1 MRTIW
6 NDLRYGFRMLLKSP
20 GFTIVVVLILAIGI
34 GANTAMF
41 SVVNAVLLRPLP
53 YDQPDRIVR
62 VYNNYLRLGFER
74 ISMSEPEFID
84 CRDQSEAFEDIAVFK
99 PMGFN
104 LIGADE
110 PQRLEGAC
118 VSAGFFPVLGTNP
131 MLGRTFLP
139 EEERPGQNH
148 VVLVSH
154 GLWERRFGADPN
166 LVGQTLRLN
175 DESYTVVGIMSA
187 RFQFPERVDLWIPVA
202 LNLQSL
208 DFRGRR
214 YLSAI
219 ARLKS
224 GTTVNQAQANMDL
237 VARRLEEQYPD
248 NYPEDSGWSISVVP
262 LHDDIV
268 GSIRPALLVLFGAV
282 GFVLLI
288 SCANVVNLLMVRANA
303 REKEIAIRSALGA
316 KGTRLIRQ
324 LLTENMLLALMGGGL
339 GLLLT
344 FWSIDLLVAFI
355 PANVPR
361 LEEIGVDRKVLGF
374 TLAVSL
380 LIGMTFGFIPALK
393 VSRRG
398 LNEWLKEGGGR
409 IPYGARHRNVQ
420 SLLVISEVA
429 LALLLLIGTG
439 LMVKSFFHLRGVD
452 PDFDPTRVLIAD
464 ISLSESRYS
473 QPHEVSSF
481 YHQVLNQL
489 EGQPP
494 VQSVG
499 VTSHLPLTSGEA
511 CGFGLEERRFDMNH
525 IDEFRA
531 ISPGYF
537 WAMGIPLL
545 SGRDFDER
553 DTENGTGVII
563 INETM
568 AHRTWPNEDPVGKRL
583 AIDKTGER
591 GMREIVGVVGDVKH
605 YGLHTESR
613 REMYVP
619 YLQRPR
625 HFMTLVV
632 RARSEPIVLAQVVRE
647 AVRKVDKDQPV
658 FNVRTMETLLSKSV
672 SRPRFGGLL
681 LAIFSAVGLVL
692 AAAGIYGVISYSVS
706 RRTHEIGIRMALGA
720 VRSDVLKMV
729 LRQGLRLTLAGLAVG
744 MVVAFV
750 LSRVISSL
758 LYGVSPTD
766 PLTFVGVSLFLAG
779 VALIAC
785 YIPARRAAKIDPM
798 EALRYE

>member
-1 MRTIW
+1 MSTLI
-6 NDLRYGFRMLLKSP
+6 NDVKYGMRMLGKRP
-20 GFTIVVVLILAIGI
+20 GFTLTAAVVLALGI
-34 GANTAMF
+34 GATTAMF
-41 SVVNAVLLRPLP
+41 SVVNSVLLHPLP

-62 VYNNYLRLGFER
+62 VYDNYLRLGFER

-84 CRDQSEAFEDIAVFK
+84 CRDQSEAFEDIAVFR

-110 PQRLEGAC
+110 PQRLGGAC
-118 VSAGFFPVLGTNP
+118 VSAGFFRVLGTNP
-131 MLGRTFLP
+131 MLGRTFLS
-139 EEERPGQNH
+139 EEDRPGQNH

-166 LVGQTLRLN
+166 LVGRTLRLN
-175 DESYTVVGIMSA
+175 DESYTVVGIMSP
-187 RFQFPERVDLWIPVA
+187 RFQFPKHADLWIPIA
-202 LNLQSL
+202 INLQSL

-248 NYPEDSGWSISVVP
+248 HYPEDSGWSISVIP

-268 GSIRPALLVLFGAV
+268 GAIQPALLVLFGAV

-288 SCANVVNLLMVRANA
+288 SCTNVVNLLLVRANA

-316 KGTRLIRQ
+316 KGMRLVRQ
-324 LLTENMLLALMGGGL
+324 LITENILLALMGGGL
-339 GLLLT
+339 GLLLA

-355 PANVPR
+355 PTNVPR
-361 LEEIGVDRKVLGF
+361 LEDIGVDCKILGF

-380 LIGMTFGFIPALK
+380 LTGVTLGLVPALK
-393 VSRRG
+393 ALRPG
-398 LNEWLKEGGGR
+398 LNEWLKEGGR
-409 IPYGARHRNVQ
+409 RTTHGARRGNVQ

-429 LALLLLIGTG
+429 LALLLLIGAG
-439 LMVKSFFHLRGVD
+439 LMVKSFFHLQRVD
-452 PDFDPTRVLIAD
+452 PGFNPTRVLTTN

-473 QPHEVSSF
+473 ELHQVSSF
-481 YHQVLNQL
+481 YHQILSQL
-489 EGQPP
+489 ESLTG

-499 VTSHLPLTSGEA
+499 VTSRLPLTGGEA
-511 CGFGLEERRFDMNH
+511 CGYGLEGRRFDMDH
-525 IDEFRA
+525 IAEFRA

-537 WAMGIPLL
+537 RAMGIPLL
-545 SGRDFDER
+545 SGRDFSER

-568 AHRTWPNEDPVGKRL
+568 ARRIWPNEDPVGKHL
-583 AIDKTGER
+583 AIDKTGEK
-591 GMREIVGVVGDVKH
+591 GTREIVGVVGDVKH

-625 HFMTLVV
+625 HSMTLVV
-632 RARSEPIVLAQVVRE
+632 RARSEPILLAQAVRE
-647 AVRKVDKDQPV
+647 AVCKVDKDQPV

-672 SRPRFGGLL
+672 SRPRFSGLL
-681 LAIFSAVGLVL
+681 LAIFSAMGLVL
-692 AAAGIYGVISYSVS
+692 AAAGIYGVISYSIS
-706 RRTHEIGIRMALGA
+706 RRTHEIGIRIALGA
-720 VRSDVLKMV
+720 VRSDVMKMV
-729 LRQGLRLTLAGLAVG
+729 LRQGLKLTSTGLAIG
-744 MVVAFV
+744 IIAAFV
-750 LSRVISSL
+750 LSRVISRL
-758 LYGVSPTD
+758 LYEVSPTD

-779 VALIAC
+779 VALVAC

>member
-1 MRTIW
+1 MKMIW
-6 NDLRYGFRMLLKSP
+6 NDVRYGFRQLRKNP
-20 GFTIVVVLILAIGI
+20 GFTAVTVLTLALGI
-34 GANTAMF
+34 GATTAIF
-41 SVVNAVLLRPLP
+41 SVVNGLLLRPLP

-62 VYNNYLRLGFER
+62 VYDNYLRLGFER

-84 CRDQSEAFEDIAVFK
+84 CRDQSEAFEDIAVFR

-104 LIGADE
+104 LLGADE
-110 PQRLEGAC
+110 PQRLGGAC
-118 VSAGFFPVLGTNP
+118 VSAGFFRVLGTNP

-139 EEERPGQNH
+139 EEDRPGQNH
-148 VVLVSH
+148 VVLMSH

-166 LVGQTLRLN
+166 LIGQTLRLN
-175 DESYTVVGIMSA
+175 DESYTVVGIMSP
-187 RFQFPERVDLWIPVA
+187 RFQFPEHADLWVPIA
-202 LNLQSL
+202 ISLQSL

-219 ARLKS
+219 ARLKP
-224 GTTVNQAQANMDL
+224 GATVNQAQVNMDL
-237 VARRLEEQYPD
+237 IARRLAEQYPD
-248 NYPEDSGWSISVVP
+248 NYPKDSGWSISVVP

-268 GSIRPALLVLFGAV
+268 GDIRPALLVLFGAV
-282 GFVLLI
+282 SFVLLI
-288 SCANVVNLLMVRANA
+288 SCTNVVNLLLVRANA

-316 KGTRLIRQ
+316 KGMRLVRQ
-324 LLTENMLLALMGGGL
+324 LITENMLLALIGGGL
-339 GLLLT
+339 GLLLA
-344 FWSIDLLVAFI
+344 FWSIDLLVTFI

-361 LEEIGVDRKVLGF
+361 LEDIGVDRKVLGF

-380 LIGMTFGFIPALK
+380 LTGVTFGLVPALK
-393 VSRRG
+393 ALRPG
-398 LNEWLKEGGGR
+398 LNEWLKEGGR
-409 IPYGARHRNVQ
+409 RTSPGARRRNVQ

-429 LALLLLIGTG
+429 LALLLLIGAG
-439 LMVKSFFHLRGVD
+439 LMVKSFFHLRKVD
-452 PDFDPTRVLIAD
+452 PGFNPIRVLTTD

-473 QPHEVSSF
+473 QSHDVSSF
-481 YHQVLNQL
+481 YRQVLNQL

-499 VTSHLPLTSGEA
+499 VTSRLPLRGGEA
-511 CGFGLEERRFDMNH
+511 CGYGLEERRFDMNQ
-525 IDEFRA
+525 IAEFRA

-537 WAMGIPLL
+537 RAMGIPLL

-553 DTENGTGVII
+553 DSENGTGVII

-568 AHRTWPNEDPVGKRL
+568 ARRTWPNEDPVGKRL
-583 AIDKTGER
+583 AIDKTEER

-605 YGLHTESR
+605 YGLNAESR

-625 HFMTLVV
+625 HSMTLVV
-632 RARSEPIVLAQVVRE
+632 RARSEPIPLAQAVRE

-658 FNVRTMETLLSKSV
+658 FNIRTLENLLSNSV
-672 SRPRFGGLL
+672 SRPRFSGLL
-681 LAIFSAVGLVL
+681 LTIFSAVGLVL
-692 AAAGIYGVISYSVS
+692 AAIGIYGVISYSVS
-706 RRTHEIGIRMALGA
+706 HRTHEIGIRMALGA
-720 VRSDVLKMV
+720 VRSDVMKMV

-744 MVVAFV
+744 IVAAFT
-750 LSRVISSL
+750 LTRIISNL

-766 PLTFVGVSLFLAG
+766 PLTFVGVSLLLAG
-779 VALIAC
+779 VALVAC
-785 YIPARRAAKIDPM
+785 YIPARRATRIDLM